1 MDLFLVVFSVLGF
14 LDEMLKES
22 EEGMSNV
29 YTEYWKEAVLC
40 ALDTV
45 GIKITDEQA
54 NAVARDMEI
63 AHDQYSMAFYHPENP
78 MIAELK
84 ETKKLLALERS
95 KVFCKECEG
104 KGRITTQGPYHCS
117 DSQCYKCR
125 GEGKH
130 KP

>member
-1 MDLFLVVFSVLGF
+1 MVVFSVLGF

-63 AHDQYSMAFYHPENP
+63 AHDQYSMAF
-78 MIAELK
+78 IIQKIL
-84 ETKKLLALERS
+84 
-95 KVFCKECEG
+95 
-104 KGRITTQGPYHCS
+104 
-117 DSQCYKCR
+117 
-125 GEGKH
+125 
-130 KP
+130 